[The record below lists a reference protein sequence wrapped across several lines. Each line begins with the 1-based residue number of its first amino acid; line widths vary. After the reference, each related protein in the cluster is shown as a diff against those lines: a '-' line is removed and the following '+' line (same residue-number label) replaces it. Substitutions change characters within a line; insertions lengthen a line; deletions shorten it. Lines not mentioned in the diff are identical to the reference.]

1 MTVAV
6 LRRLLAVLITGLVVA
21 GCQSSEPTGEQVATG
36 IENAQLRTDREPI
49 QKRFPQLG
57 AFSEVHWLGGRLGD
71 DRAPGPSTYFIEAA
85 VTLTPT
91 DAAAL
96 RERYSFQTS
105 SEPQPPEPLSG
116 YLTGDG
122 WTASPELNSALASSE
137 WAARVY
143 LRPDAPIAYLTAKG
157 S

>member
-6 LRRLLAVLITGLVVA
+6 VRRLLAVLIAGIVMV
-21 GCQSSEPTGEQVATG
+21 GCQSSEPTGEQAATG
-36 IENAQLRTDREPI
+36 IENARLRTDREPI

-71 DRAPGPSTYFIEAA
+71 DRAPGPSTYIIEAA

-96 RERYSFQTS
+96 RERYPFRTS

-116 YLTGDG
+116 HLTGDG
-122 WTASPELNSALASSE
+122 WTASPELDSALASSE
-137 WAARVY
+137 WVARVY